1 MNAYEQLR
9 TALLVEIE
17 KDILGISTETLN
29 KISSAL
35 DRAAQRYEVS
45 IKEFALS
52 VDVDPIPELVKIYLV
67 VKKTEGLSAG
77 TIENYSLIL
86 QNFFGRVRKNA
97 ADVTSNDIR
106 LFLFD
111 YKKYRNVSDRTLDK
125 YRQMICWFFG
135 WAHTEEYIPRNPAKS
150 IKAIKHET
158 KDRQA
163 LTQMEM
169 EQLRTGCES
178 VRDRAIL
185 ELMYST
191 GCRVSEMATLKK
203 SDINWEAGTVHLFG
217 KGRKHRN
224 SYLNA
229 RATLALRTYLKSRS
243 DTCDDLI
250 LTERAPYKAVGKE
263 ALEAIIRK
271 IGERSG
277 LGRKVTPHI
286 IRHTTAT
293 IAVNAGMPIE
303 DVSKF
308 LGHASVNTTM
318 LYAKASN
325 EKVQS
330 EHIRC
335 VI

>member
-9 TALLVEIE
+9 TALIVEIE
-17 KDILGISTETLN
+17 KDISGITTETLN

-35 DRAAQRYEVS
+35 DRASQRYEVS
-45 IKEFALS
+45 IKELSLS
-52 VDVDPIPELVKIYLV
+52 VNVEPIPELVKIYLV

-86 QNFFGRVRKNA
+86 QNFFGRVRKSA
-97 ADVTSNDIR
+97 ADVTANDIR
-106 LFLFD
+106 LFLYD

-224 SYLNA
+224 SFLNA

-271 IGERSG
+271 IAERSG

-303 DVSKF
+303 DVSKL

-318 LYAKASN
+318 IYAKASN

>member
-9 TALLVEIE
+9 TALIVEIE
-17 KDILGISTETLN
+17 KDISGITTETLN

-45 IKEFALS
+45 IKELSLS
-52 VDVDPIPELVKIYLV
+52 VNVEPIPELVKIYLV

-86 QNFFGRVRKNA
+86 KNFFGRVRKSA
-97 ADVTSNDIR
+97 AEVTANDIR
-106 LFLFD
+106 LFLYD

-224 SYLNA
+224 SFLNA

-271 IGERSG
+271 IAERSG

-303 DVSKF
+303 DVSKL

-318 LYAKASN
+318 IYAKASN

>member
-9 TALLVEIE
+9 TALIVEIE
-17 KDILGISTETLN
+17 KDISGITTETLN

-45 IKEFALS
+45 IKELSLS
-52 VDVDPIPELVKIYLV
+52 VNVEPIPELVKIYLV

-86 QNFFGRVRKNA
+86 QNFFGRVRKSA
-97 ADVTSNDIR
+97 AEVTANDIR
-106 LFLFD
+106 LFLYD

-224 SYLNA
+224 SFLNA

-243 DTCDDLI
+243 DTFDDLI

-271 IGERSG
+271 IAERSG

-303 DVSKF
+303 DVSKL

-318 LYAKASN
+318 IYAKASN

>member
-9 TALLVEIE
+9 TALIVEIE
-17 KDILGISTETLN
+17 KDISGITTETLN

-45 IKEFALS
+45 IKELSLS
-52 VDVDPIPELVKIYLV
+52 VNVEPIPELVKIYLV

-86 QNFFGRVRKNA
+86 QNFFGRVRKSP
-97 ADVTSNDIR
+97 ADVTANDIR
-106 LFLFD
+106 LFLYD

-224 SYLNA
+224 SFLNA

-271 IGERSG
+271 IAERSG

-303 DVSKF
+303 DVSKL

-318 LYAKASN
+318 IYAKASN

>member
-9 TALLVEIE
+9 TALMVEIE
-17 KDILGISTETLN
+17 KDITGITTETLN

-45 IKEFALS
+45 IKELS
-52 VDVDPIPELVKIYLV
+52 LSLDIDPIPELVKIYLV

-97 ADVTSNDIR
+97 ADVTANDIR
-106 LFLFD
+106 LFLYD

-185 ELMYST
+185 ELMYSN

-229 RATLALRTYLKSRS
+229 RATLALHTYLKTRS

-271 IGERSG
+271 IAERSG

-303 DVSKF
+303 DVSKL

-318 LYAKASN
+318 IYAKASN

>member
-9 TALLVEIE
+9 TALIVEIE
-17 KDILGISTETLN
+17 KDISGITTETLN

-45 IKEFALS
+45 IKELSLS
-52 VDVDPIPELVKIYLV
+52 VNVEPIPELVKIYLV

-86 QNFFGRVRKNA
+86 QNFFGRVRKSA
-97 ADVTSNDIR
+97 ADVTANDIR
-106 LFLFD
+106 LFLYD

-224 SYLNA
+224 SFLNA

-271 IGERSG
+271 IAERSG

-303 DVSKF
+303 DVSKL

-318 LYAKASN
+318 IYAKASN